1 MDWRS
6 YRVWKYGLQF
16 VGALYFEVVLTKRSA
31 SWIPCCGD
39 SLFIYSTRRR
49 YNTHA
54 CVHTCDD
61 NGIHHT
67 KYMDVNTRGKVEAF
81 IQCASLESLS
91 SSKAFRMSITGMVT
105 TANRLLTSKYSAP

>member
-6 YRVWKYGLQF
+6 YRMWKYGLQF
-16 VGALYFEVVLTKRSA
+16 VGALYFAVVLTKRSA
-31 SWIPCCGD
+31 SLIPCRGD
-39 SLFIYSTRRR
+39 SLFIYYTRRR

-54 CVHTCDD
+54 YVRTCDD

-67 KYMDVNTRGKVEAF
+67 KYRDMNTRGKVEAF
-81 IQCASLESLS
+81 IQCASLESQS

-105 TANRLLTSKYSAP
+105 TSNRLLTSRYSAP